1 VQKLLAEVWEVKQ
14 EGRVWDRPLSRDE
27 YRGNEHS
34 VIYMSAIGSGSIQY
48 VSCAMWRPPHV
59 PCADA
64 DAYIRELFDVR
75 GVMHERAHHK
85 GLCEGVC

>member
-34 VIYMSAIGSGSIQY
+34 VIHMSAIGSGSIQY

-59 PCADA
+59 PCADV
-64 DAYIRELFDVR
+64 RVLFDVR
-75 GVMHERAHHK
+75 RVMHERAHHK